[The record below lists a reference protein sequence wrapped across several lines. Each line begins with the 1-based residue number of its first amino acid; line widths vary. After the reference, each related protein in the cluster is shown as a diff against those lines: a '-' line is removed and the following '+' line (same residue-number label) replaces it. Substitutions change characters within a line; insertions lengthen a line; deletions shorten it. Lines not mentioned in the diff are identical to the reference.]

1 MTKFEQIGVGFQLEA
16 ETPDAAAR
24 SFNYSCRVCCT
35 RGIRLNCDRCAIS
48 TTHQQVLGMFRDVE
62 DAKRR
67 KQQAETCEAMELSD
81 LIRLCVRT

>member
-1 MTKFEQIGVGFQLEA
+1 MTKFEQVGVGFQLEA
-16 ETPDAAAR
+16 ETPDEAAR

-67 KQQAETCEAMELSD
+67 KQEAEVRRAGEVSD
-81 LIRLCVRT
+81 LIRICVGT